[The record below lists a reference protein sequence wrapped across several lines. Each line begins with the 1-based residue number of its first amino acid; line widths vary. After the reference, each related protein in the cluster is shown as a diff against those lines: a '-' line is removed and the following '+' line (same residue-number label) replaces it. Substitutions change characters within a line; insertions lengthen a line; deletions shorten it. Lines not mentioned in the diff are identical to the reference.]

1 MADPADGAPRG
12 GTLPERLRAE
22 PSGGLGH
29 WEGEPVRVWERVW
42 DVPRFEAYRSV
53 TSTNDVLRERAAGG
67 APPFSVAVADEQV
80 AGRGRSGRRWS
91 SPPGAGLWMSVLLR
105 RPAGGDAPLLTLAV
119 GVAVAEALEGVV
131 GRGAPAMEWPNDIL
145 LGGRKVCGILCEGVA
160 GADAGAEAGGGGAGV
175 VAGIGVNLR
184 QGPEDFP
191 PELRE
196 RATSV
201 EAFVGARVERGA
213 LAGAVLRELRRRV
226 DPPPRRVEGGLA
238 RGLERLDALRGRR
251 VRVEGVGTGVAE
263 GIAAD
268 GALRVRTSGEGVRRI
283 VAGTVR
289 RAEAPGEEALN
300 AEGER

>member
-1 MADPADGAPRG
+1 MADPPDEGSPG
-12 GTLPERLRAE
+12 GSLPERLRAE
-22 PSGGLGH
+22 PPGGLGH

-42 DVPRFEAYRSV
+42 DVARVEAYRSV

-67 APPFSVAVADEQV
+67 APPFSVAIADEQV

-105 RPAGGDAPLLTLAV
+105 TPGGGGAPLLTLAV

-131 GRGAPAMEWPNDIL
+131 GRGAPALEWPNDIL
-145 LGGRKVCGILCEGVA
+145 LEGRKVCGILCEGIA
-160 GADAGAEAGGGGAGV
+160 GAAAAGGGAGV

-184 QGPEDFP
+184 QRPEDFP

-201 EAFVGARVERGA
+201 ETVVGGPVDRGA
-213 LAGAVLRELRRRV
+213 LAGAILRGLRRRV
-226 DPPPRRVEGGLA
+226 DPPPRRVEGELA
-238 RGLERLDALRGRR
+238 RALERLDTLRGRR
-251 VRVEGVGTGVAE
+251 VHVEGVGSGVAE
-263 GIAAD
+263 GIGAD
-268 GALRVRTSGEGVRRI
+268 GALRVRIAGEGTRRV

-289 RAEAPGEEALN
+289 PVEGPTERALN